1 VDEARAVMSVATAA
15 RLERLLLVL
24 TPAVAMAAVA
34 LGLRLGAPDGLR
46 AAVVYGA
53 PPAAAGTGLAWQVI
67 VFDEDHGAR
76 EPAAGVPL
84 DVVVGTSSANAPPT
98 WSGVTNDDGVAEAL
112 LDRTRVPGETVAL
125 EVRSGRDV
133 LARGNAEAPPL
144 QAPAARR
151 GGWLRFARRDGAIT
165 LDVALLGQRAAPGF
179 PAELWVHATDATT
192 HAPVGRVA
200 IALASDS
207 SVDLIGPSI
216 EPTDTRGWTRVAVIP
231 VGLAVTATLEARSRD
246 GRSGTWTG
254 GIFMSPGAPELDTRL
269 RWSPG
274 EAVAIDVTMPTVRP
288 IAYVEIDDARGRAWA
303 TALPLEGRAD
313 GTSHAAVVAR
323 DLAPGLYWA
332 VASADA
338 GGARAANDA
347 SGADAAAA
355 WIAGTTARPF
365 VVAANDEAALGFG
378 SDPLACAP
386 PRDPRETASAL
397 SACLALADLSPVRRW
412 VALDGFVAGRALDRA
427 ARSRGLAVALGALAI
442 AVLLEGTLLWRAG
455 RGADGRERSRR
466 RTVAVA
472 ILVGLLGFA
481 LLAAFIV
488 RV

>member
-1 VDEARAVMSVATAA
+1 VDEASAVTSVAPAS

-53 PPAAAGTGLAWQVI
+53 PPAAASTGLAWQIV

-76 EPAAGVPL
+76 EPAAGVPV
-84 DVVVGTSSANAPPT
+84 DVIARTSTANAPAA
-98 WSGVTNDDGVAEAL
+98 WSGVTNEDGVAEAL
-112 LDRTRVPGETVAL
+112 LDRTPAPGETVTL
-125 EVRSGRDV
+125 EVRSGKDV

-144 QAPAARR
+144 PAPAARG
-151 GGWLRFARRDGAIT
+151 GGWLRFARREGAIT
-165 LDVALLGQRAAPGF
+165 LDVALLGQRAAPGI
-179 PAELWVHATDATT
+179 PAELWVHATDPTT

-200 IALASDS
+200 LALASDS
-207 SVDLIGPSI
+207 SVALTGPSI
-216 EPTDTRGWTRVAVIP
+216 EPTDTRGWTRVAVTP
-231 VGLAVTATLEARSRD
+231 VGLAVTATLEARSTD

-254 GIFMSPGAPELDTRL
+254 GLFMSPGAPELDTRL

-274 EAVAIDVTMPTVRP
+274 EPVTIDVAMPTVRP

-303 TALPLEGRAD
+303 AALPLEARAD
-313 GTSHAAVVAR
+313 GTSHAAVAAR
-323 DLAPGLYWA
+323 ALAPGLYWA

-338 GGARAANDA
+338 GGARAANGA
-347 SGADAAAA
+347 SGADAASA
-355 WIAGTTARPF
+355 WSAGTTARPF

-378 SDPLACAP
+378 SDALACAL

-397 SACLALADLSPVRRW
+397 SACLALADLAPVRRW
-412 VALDGFVAGRALDRA
+412 VALDGFVAGRALDRD

-442 AVLLEGTLLWRAG
+442 AILLEGMLLWRAG
-455 RGADGRERSRR
+455 RGRDAHERNRG

>member
-1 VDEARAVMSVATAA
+1 MTSVAPAS

-53 PPAAAGTGLAWQVI
+53 PPAAAGTGLAWQIV

-76 EPAAGVPL
+76 EPAAGVPV
-84 DVVVGTSSANAPPT
+84 DVVARTSPANAPSS

-112 LDRTRVPGETVAL
+112 LDRTPAPGETVTL
-125 EVRSGRDV
+125 EVRSGKDV
-133 LARGNAEAPPL
+133 LARGNAEAPPF
-144 QAPAARR
+144 QAPSPRGG
-151 GGWLRFARRDGAIT
+151 GGWLRFARRDGAVT

-200 IALASDS
+200 ITLASDS
-207 SVDLIGPSI
+207 SVELLGPSI
-216 EPTDTRGWTRVAVIP
+216 EPTDTRGWTRVAVTP
-231 VGLAVTATLEARSRD
+231 VGLAVTATLDARSKD

-254 GIFMSPGAPELDTRL
+254 GLFMSPGAPALDTRL
-269 RWSPG
+269 RWAEG
-274 EAVAIDVTMPTVRP
+274 EPVAIDVVMPTVRP
-288 IAYVEIDDARGRAWA
+288 IAYLEIDDARGRAWA
-303 TALPLEGRAD
+303 AALPLEARAD
-313 GTSHAAVVAR
+313 GTSHATVVSRA
-323 DLAPGLYWA
+323 LAPGLYWA

-338 GGARAANDA
+338 GGARAANGA
-347 SGADAAAA
+347 SGADAASA
-355 WIAGTTARPF
+355 WIAGTSARPF
-365 VVAANDEAALGFG
+365 VVAANDEAGLGFG

-397 SACLALADLSPVRRW
+397 SACLALAELAPVRRW
-412 VALDGFVAGRALDRA
+412 VALDGFVAGRALDRD
-427 ARSRGLAVALGALAI
+427 ARSRGLAVALGALAM
-442 AVLLEGTLLWRAG
+442 AVLLEGMLLWRAG
-455 RGADGRERSRR
+455 RGKDTRERG
-466 RTVAVA
+466 RTVVVA